1 MTERGQP
8 CKICQSLQLWS
19 FVQTWGLCV
28 AVKVS
33 SFTQGFFD
41 KTVQRSRRSHVYRI
55 ISCYCKSMDFVV
67 RMANFK
73 AFPESCQKFDYQ
85 TTLLNQ
91 IWYGHIQE
99 DLIWGW
105 KSLIWGWKSLH
116 LCIVLFTSENT
127 HVYKHIYIYIH
138 ICKWWVVY
146 TYTHHI
152 SIYGCVKCGC
162 YKATGSRTGPQPP
175 QIKGQFP
182 WFKPLGISHGWRDKS
197 PFVEH
202 VPIEYRDV
210 IWPSKKY

>member
-41 KTVQRSRRSHVYRI
+41 KTVQRSRRSRRSHVYRI
-55 ISCYCKSMDFVV
+55 IGCYCKSMDFVV

-73 AFPESCQKFDYQ
+73 VIYMLHGWSFPESCQKFDYQ

-116 LCIVLFTSENT
+116 LCIVLFTSKNT
-127 HVYKHIYIYIH
+127 HAYKHIYIYTYIYVSGGLYTLVLTTSVSMVASS
-138 ICKWWVVY
+138 VVA
-146 TYTHHI
+146 I
-152 SIYGCVKCGC
+152 RQL
-162 YKATGSRTGPQPP
+162 AQERDPSRH
-175 QIKGQFP
+175 K
-182 WFKPLGISHGWRDKS
+182 
-197 PFVEH
+197 
-202 VPIEYRDV
+202 
-210 IWPSKKY
+210 